1 MIIPAK
7 CRQLHAARAVLGEGP
22 IHDPRDGL
30 IWWTDI
36 KGKRLHAFDL
46 DGGRAQSW
54 ELPSRL
60 GSVVVPD
67 GRWGAPST
75 APRTFLCAGDEGFA
89 WLKVEGDQAQISP
102 IVHPERHLP
111 QNRFNDGVLGPDGR
125 YYAGTMDDTETHDWG
140 TLYALAPDGVIRVID
155 TDYRV
160 PNGPVFSPDGRFMYH
175 TDSAK
180 QRIYRFGIGAGG
192 EFGPRELFH
201 EFSAGEGFPDG
212 MACDSEG
219 WLFVAMWDGFGL
231 CALTPDGCKAGHI
244 EMPIARPTSCA
255 FVPGRGRRLVVT
267 SSSIG
272 QEPDDML
279 AGGLFEIELV

>member
-46 DGGRAQSW
+46 EGGRAQSW

-60 GSVVVPD
+60 GSLVVPD
-67 GRWGAPST
+67 GRWGASST
-75 APRTFLCAGDEGFA
+75 APRSFLCAGDEGFA
-89 WLKVEGDQAQISP
+89 WLKVEGDQAQNHP

-140 TLYALAPDGVIRVID
+140 TLYALAPDGAIRVID
-155 TDYRV
+155 IGYRV
-160 PNGPVFSPDGRFMYH
+160 PNGPAFSPDGRFMYH

-180 QRIYRFGIGAGG
+180 QQIYRFRIGAGG
-192 EFGPRELFH
+192 
-201 EFSAGEGFPDG
+201 S
-212 MACDSEG
+212 S
-219 WLFVAMWDGFGL
+219 
-231 CALTPDGCKAGHI
+231 
-244 EMPIARPTSCA
+244 
-255 FVPGRGRRLVVT
+255 VPESFFT
-267 SSSIG
+267 SSRLERDFPMAWRATARACYSLPCG
-272 QEPDDML
+272 T
-279 AGGLFEIELV
+279 ASVFAR